1 VRRLRYTRPA
11 RVDLEAVLDYNAAR
25 SPQGARRVQA
35 SIQGVIELLTLY
47 PFIGTRTN
55 DPAIRR
61 MTTSP
66 YPYLIFYEVTGAELI
81 VHAVRPDQTG
91 RRRGLPDPHQ
101 QRAPRIRRA
110 SRSGVSVGSV
120 AGCKRVVQTARF

>member
-1 VRRLRYTRPA
+1 MGQARPVRRLRYTRPA
-11 RVDLEAVLDYNAAR
+11 RVDLESVLDYIAAR

-35 SIQGVIELLTLY
+35 RIKGVIALLTQY

-66 YPYLIFYEVTGAELI
+66 YPYLIFYEATDTELI
-81 VHAVRPDQTG
+81 VHAVRHAA
-91 RRRGLPDPHQ
+91 RDP
-101 QRAPRIRRA
+101 AGMPGA
-110 SRSGVSVGSV
+110 S
-120 AGCKRVVQTARF
+120 